1 MWASRA
7 AGRRGQGR
15 VPAHSSACGGGST
28 HPGGAGGRADLNPIH
43 PPTRE
48 TGGSRPRSRG
58 KAQTWETGV
67 RPPAPSTLGSRLPS
81 PARRGGHRR
90 AWHREGQR
98 SCVSAACASFKCS
111 VSHPSRKSRCAGRAD
126 PTLRPASPRTGNPT
140 ARLLLEQSGRRLL
153 EWPFTAEENP
163 SPRSQH

>member
-48 TGGSRPRSRG
+48 TGGGEPTPQQRQSPDLAPVCPPDAGATGGRG
-58 KAQTWETGV
+58 TGRDSAPV
-67 RPPAPSTLGSRLPS
+67 SLPPAPPLN
-81 PARRGGHRR
+81 ARFPIHR
-90 AWHREGQR
+90 
-98 SCVSAACASFKCS
+98 
-111 VSHPSRKSRCAGRAD
+111 GRAD
-126 PTLRPASPRTGNPT
+126 AQAGPTPRCAPLPPRTGNPT

-153 EWPFTAEENP
+153 ERPFTAEENP

>member
-15 VPAHSSACGGGST
+15 VPAHSSACGGRST

-48 TGGSRPRSRG
+48 TGGADPAAEAKPRPGRQECGLPLPPRLAPVCHRLPDAGATGGRG
-58 KAQTWETGV
+58 TGRDSAPV
-67 RPPAPSTLGSRLPS
+67 SLPPAPPLN
-81 PARRGGHRR
+81 ARFPIHR
-90 AWHREGQR
+90 
-98 SCVSAACASFKCS
+98 
-111 VSHPSRKSRCAGRAD
+111 GRAD
-126 PTLRPASPRTGNPT
+126 AQAGPTPRCAPLPPRTGNPT